1 MDSQIASY
9 SLLYAEDD
17 QWLAE
22 PIIASLQ
29 KDGYEVIYAH
39 DGFDALAKYRRLHPD
54 IILLDIR
61 MPGLDG
67 YEVAKEIRKEDPGVP
82 ILFLTVLSDP
92 KDAIKGLSVG
102 ADDYIRKSVAV
113 EELKARLISKLR
125 NQRPKLKRILDI
137 TPRTTLNTISHEITI
152 DGAVHKLTQKE
163 YELIYHFCHHMNV
176 IHERPALEDLLWP
189 GNTNGNNYLN
199 KCISS
204 VRGILRRDDAIQ
216 IITYNRAGV
225 MSCIK
230 DSEETEEKQEGC
242 LQE

>member
-1 MDSQIASY
+1 M
-9 SLLYAEDD
+9 
-17 QWLAE
+17 
-22 PIIASLQ
+22 
-29 KDGYEVIYAH
+29 
-39 DGFDALAKYRRLHPD
+39 
-54 IILLDIR
+54 
-61 MPGLDG
+61 
-67 YEVAKEIRKEDPGVP
+67 
-82 ILFLTVLSDP
+82 
-92 KDAIKGLSVG
+92 
-102 ADDYIRKSVAV
+102 
-113 EELKARLISKLR
+113 
-125 NQRPKLKRILDI
+125 KRILDI

-225 MSCIK
+225 MFCIK

>member
-137 TPRTTLNTISHEITI
+137 TPRTTLNTISHEIHRRRRSQADAERI
-152 DGAVHKLTQKE
+152 RVDLP
-163 YELIYHFCHHMNV
+163 LLPS
-176 IHERPALEDLLWP
+176 HERDSR
-189 GNTNGNNYLN
+189 
-199 KCISS
+199 K
-204 VRGILRRDDAIQ
+204 
-216 IITYNRAGV
+216 AGV
-225 MSCIK
+225 GRSAVAGK
-230 DSEETEEKQEGC
+230 YERKQLPE
-242 LQE
+242 

>member
-1 MDSQIASY
+1 MNGNTRT
-9 SLLYAEDD
+9 
-17 QWLAE
+17 LAFQV
-22 PIIASLQ
+22 S
-29 KDGYEVIYAH
+29 
-39 DGFDALAKYRRLHPD
+39 
-54 IILLDIR
+54 
-61 MPGLDG
+61 
-67 YEVAKEIRKEDPGVP
+67 
-82 ILFLTVLSDP
+82 
-92 KDAIKGLSVG
+92 
-102 ADDYIRKSVAV
+102 
-113 EELKARLISKLR
+113 EELFERLKTYLTA
-125 NQRPKLKRILDI
+125 N
-137 TPRTTLNTISHEITI
+137 
-152 DGAVHKLTQKE
+152 KLTQKE

-225 MSCIK
+225 MFCIK

>member
-113 EELKARLISKLR
+113 EELKARLISKASEVETDSR
-125 NQRPKLKRILDI
+125 YHTAHDAQYDQSRDYHRRRRSQADAERIRVDL
-137 TPRTTLNTISHEITI
+137 PLLPSHERDSRKT
-152 DGAVHKLTQKE
+152 GVGRSAVAGK
-163 YELIYHFCHHMNV
+163 YE
-176 IHERPALEDLLWP
+176 R
-189 GNTNGNNYLN
+189 
-199 KCISS
+199 
-204 VRGILRRDDAIQ
+204 
-216 IITYNRAGV
+216 
-225 MSCIK
+225 
-230 DSEETEEKQEGC
+230 KQLPE
-242 LQE
+242 

>member
-1 MDSQIASY
+1 M
-9 SLLYAEDD
+9 
-17 QWLAE
+17 
-22 PIIASLQ
+22 
-29 KDGYEVIYAH
+29 
-39 DGFDALAKYRRLHPD
+39 
-54 IILLDIR
+54 
-61 MPGLDG
+61 
-67 YEVAKEIRKEDPGVP
+67 
-82 ILFLTVLSDP
+82 
-92 KDAIKGLSVG
+92 
-102 ADDYIRKSVAV
+102 
-113 EELKARLISKLR
+113 KACLISKLR

-163 YELIYHFCHHMNV
+163 YELIYHICHHMNV

-225 MSCIK
+225 MFCIK